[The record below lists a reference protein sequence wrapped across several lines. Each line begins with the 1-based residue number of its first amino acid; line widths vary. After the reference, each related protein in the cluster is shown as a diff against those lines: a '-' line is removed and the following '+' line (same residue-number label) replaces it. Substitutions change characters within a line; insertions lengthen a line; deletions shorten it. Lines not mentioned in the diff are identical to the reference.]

1 MRWLRRDQED
11 VRRSMNT
18 PEAGNSNDHM
28 TRLKIIHA
36 FFLTAAIILASCA
49 TYYQQH
55 YDFNSEFE
63 RGDLPGALEILQRK
77 ESLANSKS
85 KFLYFVNNGLL
96 LSIMGKYQLSNEY
109 FEKAFLFGEDYQINY
124 FNEATG
130 YLTNPT
136 MTVYRGED
144 HEHLMLLYFKA
155 INYLKLGKREE
166 ALIECRRLNIRLNQ
180 LSDKYR
186 SDRKYQRDAFVHNLM
201 GIIYQ
206 SAGDYNNAFI
216 AYRNALEVYEKD
228 YRDLFA
234 VSVPLQLKKD
244 LLNTAWWT
252 GFADEFREYQHR
264 FGMADYLPQKPEAEL
279 VFFWHNGLSPVKSE
293 WNINFMLDHRTD
305 NMVVFTNDQLGVS
318 FPFRVDESKERSD
331 LRRLEFFRVAFPR
344 YEERPEYYQRAS
356 LQVDSLRVPLELS
369 QDISK
374 IAFHSLRERMVLEFS
389 KGLLRAALKKATELG
404 IKKEDE
410 SLAALIGVVNA
421 LTEKADTRNWQTL
434 PHSVYYARVPL
445 RAGQNQLTF
454 SLSAGRDHVD
464 YPFTYQAEKGQTLF
478 HTFSSLETAGSPA
491 YGREPV
497 VDPHWSVTNNPGW
510 HHSRAAKAGQ

>member
-1 MRWLRRDQED
+1 M
-11 VRRSMNT
+11 
-18 PEAGNSNDHM
+18 A
-28 TRLKIIHA
+28 IHKYIYGLLLMA
-36 FFLTAAIILASCA
+36 MCMMMSSCA

-63 RGDLPGALEILQRK
+63 NGDLAGALEILQRK

-96 LSIMGKYQLSNEY
+96 LSVMGKYDVSNDY

-124 FNEATG
+124 FHEATG
-130 YLTNPT
+130 YFTNPNVS
-136 MTVYRGED
+136 VYRGED

-155 INYLKLGKREE
+155 INYLKMNKREE
-166 ALIECRRLNIRLNQ
+166 ALVECRRLNIRLNQ
-180 LSDKYR
+180 LSDKYK
-186 SDRKYQRDAFVHNLM
+186 SDRKYQRDAFIHNLM

-216 AYRNALEVYEKD
+216 AYRNALEIYESD
-228 YRDLFA
+228 YRDLFS

-252 GFADEFREYQHR
+252 GFIEEFRTYQDR
-264 FGMADYLPQKPEAEL
+264 FAMQDYVPQRPEAEL

-293 WNINFMLDHRTD
+293 WNINFVLDHRTD
-305 NMVVFTNDQLGVS
+305 NLVVFTNEQLGIT

-331 LRRLEFFRVAFPR
+331 LRRLEFFRVAFPK

-356 LQVDSLRVPLELS
+356 LEVDSLNIPLELS

-389 KGLLRAALKKATELG
+389 KGLLRAALKKATELSL
-404 IKKEDE
+404 KKEDE

-445 RAGQNQLTF
+445 HAGKNDLTF
-454 SLSAGRDHVD
+454 SLSAGRDEVA
-464 YPFTYQAEKGQTLF
+464 YPFTYNAEKGQTLF
-478 HTFSSLETAGSPA
+478 HTFSSLETYGVHSP
-491 YGREPV
+491 PSTV
-497 VDPHWSVTNNPGW
+497 H
-510 HHSRAAKAGQ
+510 GQ